1 MSVRLLKD
9 PVLTRFRSGID
20 EAYGPRVERV
30 ELYGSRARGEA
41 RADSDYDIAVLLR
54 ELSDRAQEM
63 DRLADIG
70 TDILYDIGGLVHA
83 LPYRAG
89 SYRDRTP
96 LMHEIREDGID
107 L

>member
-1 MSVRLLKD
+1 MPVRLPKD
-9 PVLTRFRSGID
+9 PVLSRFRSAVD

-30 ELYGSRARGEA
+30 ILYGSRARGEA
-41 RADSDYDIAVLLR
+41 RSGSDYDIAVFLR
-54 ELSDRAQEM
+54 DLSDRAQEM

-83 LPYRAG
+83 LPYGAG
-89 SYRDRTP
+89 SYSDRTP
-96 LMHEIREDGID
+96 LMHKIREDGID